1 MLQIRTVFQRVTQ
14 NIRQASFAAKK
25 TYMDVKQKANGVLP
39 TLQRIGSFAVNANK
53 RIQAGDEFSPTVK
66 GHTYNIANTIDR
78 MVQEYTGGVNR
89 WNQLHN
95 IAVESW

>member
-1 MLQIRTVFQRVTQ
+1 
-14 NIRQASFAAKK
+14 
-25 TYMDVKQKANGVLP
+25 MDVKKNANSVLP

-53 RIQAGDEFSPTVK
+53 RIQAGDKLPPKVK

-78 MVQEYTGGVNR
+78 MVREYTNGVDKWNR
-89 WNQLHN
+89 LHN